1 MKVIPISIKRKR
13 LEAGLSQEKL
23 ALEIGVF
30 QSTVSAWEQGK
41 STPQPKNLKRISEAL
56 NCSVADLLD
65 GE

>member
-1 MKVIPISIKRKR
+1 MIPISIRGKR
-13 LEAGLSQEKL
+13 LEAGLSQEQL

-41 STPQPKNLKRISEAL
+41 SKPQPKNLKKIAEACGCTVKEIL
-56 NCSVADLLD
+56 ED

>member
-1 MKVIPISIKRKR
+1 MIPISIKRKR

-41 STPQPKNLKRISEAL
+41 STPQPKNLKKIAEACG
-56 NCSVADLLD
+56 CSVAEILEE
-65 GE
+65 G

>member
-1 MKVIPISIKRKR
+1 MIPISIKRKR

-41 STPQPKNLKRISEAL
+41 SKPQPKNLKKIAEA
-56 NCSVADLLD
+56 CSCTVADLLRED
-65 GE
+65 E